1 MKFNNDNDY
10 CFNIAKKKTK
20 VKGDLRF
27 LFCSQVIRLH
37 LHLTDNEGW
46 RIQIE
51 KYPNLTEYGA
61 WRMGNTWKE
70 FNDSGRKFV
79 RQGTA
84 GAYGGYY
91 SKDDVRE
98 LVAYAKERNI
108 TIIPEIE
115 MPGHGRHCL
124 SSAAG
129 MYP

>member
-1 MKFNNDNDY
+1 MENGQY
-10 CFNIAKKKTK
+10 
-20 VKGDLRF
+20 L
-27 LFCSQVIRLH
+27 
-37 LHLTDNEGW
+37 
-46 RIQIE
+46 
-51 KYPNLTEYGA
+51 
-61 WRMGNTWKE
+61 KE

-115 MPGHGRHCL
+115 MPGHALARHCL

-129 MYP
+129 MCP